1 MNPAANNSEA
11 ITPSAAPRA
20 RRWSGAV
27 AALILAGLAAGA
39 ALVQAADVD
48 RTQQPKVAEAPPL
61 KLPKVQTQTLPN
73 GLELAVVEM
82 HEVPV
87 VDVTLIL
94 SAGASRDPE
103 DLPGLA
109 TFVANMLDEGA
120 GGRDALGLADEIA
133 FLGATLSSAA
143 GAEHATVRLHSL
155 KRRLDAALGLMAD
168 VVLRPAFADSEIVRQ
183 RELRSNALLQLRDQ
197 PTSMAPIAFDAIV
210 FGSAHPYGRP
220 SGGTEESTARLDRAR
235 VTGFY
240 EKFYRPNVARLLI
253 VGDITPAE
261 AKKLVTARFGEW
273 AKAEVPA
280 LPVAQPPAPGPRTFY
295 LVDKP
300 GAAQSVIRMG
310 HPGVARST
318 PDYHAL
324 QVLNTILGGSF
335 TSRLN
340 MNLRETRGYTYGA
353 GSRFD
358 MRRLAGPFLATA
370 SVVTD
375 KTDSS
380 LVEFFKELRAIR
392 DQPVPATELEKAKSY
407 LILGLP
413 GEFETTSG
421 AAGQYLDLLAHDLPL
436 DTYDTLIP
444 GIRKVTAAD
453 VQRVAKTYI
462 DPDHLAV
469 VIVGDRKAIESG
481 VAGLAEGPVVIR
493 DLWGKPLP

>member
-1 MNPAANNSEA
+1 MSRAAAESLTTSFRHAAGMGA
-11 ITPSAAPRA
+11 IAVALLVATVV
-20 RRWSGAV
+20 SGARD
-27 AALILAGLAAGA
+27 AGA
-39 ALVQAADVD
+39 AAVD
-48 RTQQPKVAEAPPL
+48 RTKAPPSPEAPAL
-61 KLPKVQTQTLPN
+61 KLPKVQSQTLAN
-73 GLELAVVEM
+73 GLELYVVEM

-94 SAGASRDPE
+94 GAGAVRDPG

-120 GGRDALGLADEIA
+120 GGRDALGLADEVA
-133 FLGATLSSAA
+133 FLGASLSSAA
-143 GAEHATVRLHSL
+143 GAEHATVRLHAL
-155 KRRLDAALGLMAD
+155 KRRLEPALGLMAD
-168 VVLRPAFADSEIVRQ
+168 VVLRPAFADSEITRQ

-197 PTSMAPIAFDAIV
+197 PTAMAPIAFDAIV
-210 FGSAHPYGRP
+210 FGAAHPYGRP
-220 SGGTEESTARLDRAR
+220 IGGTEESTALLDRAR

-240 EKFYRPNVARLLI
+240 QQYYRPNASKMLV

-273 AKAEVPA
+273 AKGDVSP
-280 LPVAQPPAPGPRTFY
+280 LPEAKAPAPGPRTFY
-295 LVDKP
+295 IVDKP

-340 MNLRETRGYTYGA
+340 NNLRETKGYTYGA

-358 MRRLAGPFLATA
+358 MRRMAGPFFATA
-370 SVVTD
+370 SVVSD

-380 LVEFFKELRAIR
+380 LVEFFKEIRTIR
-392 DQPVPATELEKAKSY
+392 DHPVPAVELEKAKAY
-407 LILGLP
+407 LALGLP

-421 AAGQYLDLLAHDLPL
+421 AAGQYLDLLAHNLPL
-436 DTYDTLIP
+436 DTYDTSIP

-453 VQRVAKTYI
+453 VQRAAKTYI

-469 VIVGDRKAIESG
+469 IIVGDRKIIEAG
-481 VAGLAEGPVVIR
+481 VAGLSEGPVVVR